1 MSHKTLIEFGLTEKE
16 AKIYV
21 ALLELEVAKISELA
35 KKTGINRSSAYVILE
50 ELKKKELVS
59 VSVGEGGIQKYIAT
73 SPDILLAQADD
84 KAKKQKNIKEKIE
97 KILPELKALHKET
110 RNKPRVFLYTQN
122 EAVQQAYDKLFD
134 EQLERGM
141 KTFRVFEDLSNV
153 NKFLPEN
160 FIREDSKKVGAKM
173 FVISPNN
180 KEANEVVDGYK
191 KFGSKDEFVL
201 IPESRFSKTSS
212 QVRSF
217 SIYEDKI
224 EFFSKDS
231 FLIAI
236 ENRDIANL
244 LKNLYD
250 LAWEESKRL
259 SATKKPKA
267 SS

>member
-1 MSHKTLIEFGLTEKE
+1 MYI
-16 AKIYV
+16 

-35 KKTGINRSSAYVILE
+35 KKAGINRSSAYVILE

-59 VSVGEGGIQKYIAT
+59 VSVGEGGIQKYIAS

-84 KAKKQKNIKEKIE
+84 KAKKQKNVKEKIE
-97 KILPELKALHKET
+97 KLLPELKALHKET
-110 RNKPRVFLYTQN
+110 RNKPRVFLYTHN
-122 EAVQQAYDKLFD
+122 EAVEQAYNKLFD

-153 NKFLPEN
+153 KKFLPKD
-160 FIREDSKKVGAKM
+160 FIGQDSKKNGAKM

-180 KEANEVVDGYK
+180 QDSNQVIDDYK
-191 KFGSKDEFVL
+191 KFGSKDEFAL
-201 IPESRFSKTSS
+201 IPESKFNKINS

-236 ENRDIANL
+236 ENKDIADL

-259 SATKKPKA
+259 SAVTQPRA
-267 SS
+267 SSKGRVQ